1 MRDPGQDGAGG
12 PEAKQ
17 ARLTSSPQSVP
28 QLFLMAQKGMSE
40 PGGSAECRQSGPQF
54 SGQGPKHFALF
65 KYLLWAYCVTGIRKK
80 SRKKDRPTHHPPGDL
95 VRL

>member
-40 PGGSAECRQSGPQF
+40 PGGQCGVQAVRAPVLWSGPQ
-54 SGQGPKHFALF
+54 ALCTLQVPPVG
-65 KYLLWAYCVTGIRKK
+65 LLC
-80 SRKKDRPTHHPPGDL
+80 DRY
-95 VRL
+95 